1 MWTRRELKEQ
11 AKAALKR
18 NYWKAVL
25 VTVLFG
31 MLVGGTGASASAG
44 VSASAA
50 SGSGSETADSVV
62 TFVIAFLHET
72 MPGLLTAIII
82 VSVVLVVLS
91 LAVSILLLNPIN
103 VGFAYFRVNALRGT
117 GNVGD
122 LGRGFDAAYKRNVG
136 TLLLQAVY
144 TFLWTC
150 LLIVPG
156 FIKAYEYSMIPY
168 LLADHPE
175 MTRQEA
181 FAASK
186 AMMKGNKW
194 KAFVLDLSFIPWD
207 ILSALTL
214 GILSVFYVA
223 PYRRLTAAAL
233 YEKLKA
239 QDEAPMAEVSA
250 QDA

>member
-1 MWTRRELKEQ
+1 MWTRKELKEQ

-25 VTVLFG
+25 VTALFG
-31 MLVGGTGASASAG
+31 ALLGGTGSAAAAGAATSAG
-44 VSASAA
+44 
-50 SGSGSETADSVV
+50 SGSGDTGSVW
-62 TFVIAFLHET
+62 TFIVGALHEYF
-72 MPGLLTAIII
+72 PGLLTALAILA
-82 VSVVLVVLS
+82 VVLVLLS

-103 VGFAYFRVNALRGT
+103 VGFAHFRMNALRGT

-122 LGRGFDAAYKRNVG
+122 LGRGFDASYKRNVV
-136 TLLLQAVY
+136 TLLLQALY
-144 TFLWTC
+144 TLLWTC
-150 LLIVPG
+150 LLVVPG
-156 FIKAYEYSMIPY
+156 LIKAYEYCMIPY

-181 FAASK
+181 FAVSK

-207 ILSALTL
+207 ILSTLTL
-214 GILSVFYVA
+214 GIVSLFYVA

-239 QDEAPMAEVSA
+239 QNEAPMAAVSA

>member
-1 MWTRRELKEQ
+1 MWTRKELKEQ

-31 MLVGGTGASASAG
+31 ALLGGTGGGTAAG
-44 VSASAA
+44 LAVSTG
-50 SGSGSETADSVV
+50 SGSGDTGSVW
-62 TFVIAFLHET
+62 TFILGFLQEYF
-72 MPGLLTAIII
+72 PGLLTA
-82 VSVVLVVLS
+82 LVVIAVAAVVVS

-103 VGFAYFRVNALRGT
+103 VGFAYFRMNALRGT

-122 LGRGFDAAYKRNVG
+122 LGRGFDESYKRNVV
-136 TLLLQAVY
+136 TLLLQVVY

-156 FIKAYEYSMIPY
+156 FIKAYEYCMIPY

-194 KAFVLDLSFIPWD
+194 KAFVLDLSFILWD
-207 ILSALTL
+207 LLSALTL

-239 QDEAPMAEVSA
+239 QNETAIPAAAEEQA
-250 QDA
+250 

>member
-31 MLVGGTGASASAG
+31 ALLGGTGGGAAAG
-44 VSASAA
+44 MAVST
-50 SGSGSETADSVV
+50 GSGEGDTGSMW
-62 TFVIAFLHET
+62 TFIVGFLHEYF
-72 MPGLLTAIII
+72 PGLLTTLIILA
-82 VSVVLVVLS
+82 VVLVVLS

-122 LGRGFDAAYKRNVG
+122 LGRGFDASYKRNVG
-136 TLLLQAVY
+136 TLFLQELY
-144 TFLWTC
+144 TLLWTC

-156 FIKAYEYSMIPY
+156 FIKAYEYCMIPY

-214 GILSVFYVA
+214 GIVSVFYVA

>member
-11 AKAALKR
+11 AKDALKR

-31 MLVGGTGASASAG
+31 ALLGGTGGAATAG
-44 VSASAA
+44 VAVS
-50 SGSGSETADSVV
+50 SGSGSSDTGSAWA
-62 TFVIAFLHET
+62 FIGGFLHEYF
-72 MPGLLTAIII
+72 PGLLTTLIILA
-82 VSVVLVVLS
+82 VVLVILS

-103 VGFAYFRVNALRGT
+103 VGFSYFRVNALRGT

-156 FIKAYEYSMIPY
+156 FIKAYEYCMIPY

-181 FAASK
+181 FATSK

-194 KAFVLDLSFIPWD
+194 RTLVLDLSFILWD
-207 ILSALTL
+207 LLGAITGGIVTL
-214 GILSVFYVA
+214 FYVH
-223 PYRRLTAAAL
+223 PYRQLTRGAL
-233 YEKLKA
+233 YEKLK
-239 QDEAPMAEVSA
+239 
-250 QDA
+250 

>member
-1 MWTRRELKEQ
+1 MWTRKELKEQ

-25 VTVLFG
+25 VTALFG
-31 MLVGGTGASASAG
+31 ALLGGTGGAAAAGAATSAG
-44 VSASAA
+44 
-50 SGSGSETADSVV
+50 SGSGDTGSVW
-62 TFVIAFLHET
+62 TFIVGVLHEYF
-72 MPGLLTAIII
+72 PGLLTALAILA
-82 VSVVLVVLS
+82 VAAVLLS

-103 VGFAYFRVNALRGT
+103 VGFAYFRMNALRGT

-122 LGRGFDAAYKRNVG
+122 LGRGFDESYKRNVV
-136 TLLLQAVY
+136 TLLLQVVY

-156 FIKAYEYSMIPY
+156 FIKAYEYCMIPY

-186 AMMKGNKW
+186 AMMMGNKW
-194 KAFVLDLSFIPWD
+194 KAFVLDLSFILWD
-207 ILSALTL
+207 LLSALTL

-233 YEKLKA
+233 YEKLKTLHEPLTQQSAA
-239 QDEAPMAEVSA
+239 QEA
-250 QDA
+250 

>member
-11 AKAALKR
+11 AKDALKR

-31 MLVGGTGASASAG
+31 ALLGGTGGAATAG
-44 VSASAA
+44 VAVS
-50 SGSGSETADSVV
+50 SGSGSSDTGSAWA
-62 TFVIAFLHET
+62 FIGGFLHEYF
-72 MPGLLTAIII
+72 PGLLTTLIILA
-82 VSVVLVVLS
+82 VVLVILS

-103 VGFAYFRVNALRGT
+103 VGFSCFRVNALRGT

-156 FIKAYEYSMIPY
+156 FIKAYEYCMIPY

-181 FAASK
+181 FATSK

-214 GILSVFYVA
+214 GIVSVFYVA
-223 PYRRLTAAAL
+223 PYRQLTAAAL

-239 QDEAPMAEVSA
+239 QNEVPAAEVPA
-250 QDA
+250 QGE

>member
-1 MWTRRELKEQ
+1 MWTRKELKGQ
-11 AKAALKR
+11 AKEALKR

-31 MLVGGTGASASAG
+31 LLVGGTGSSAVAGISAS
-44 VSASAA
+44 V
-50 SGSGSETADSVV
+50 GSGSESTGSLWSYVL
-62 TFVIAFLHET
+62 AFLHES
-72 MPGLLTAIII
+72 MPGLLTALIII
-82 VSVVLVVLS
+82 AVVLVVVS
-91 LAVSILLLNPIN
+91 LAVSILLINPIN
-103 VGFAYFRVNALRGT
+103 VGFAYFRMNALRGV

-122 LGRGFDAAYKRNVG
+122 LGRGFDASYKRNVG
-136 TLLLQAVY
+136 TLFLQALY
-144 TFLWTC
+144 TLLWTC
-150 LLIVPG
+150 LLVVPG
-156 FIKAYEYSMIPY
+156 FIKAYEYCMIPY

-181 FAASK
+181 FATSK

-207 ILSALTL
+207 LLSTLTL
-214 GILSVFYVA
+214 GIVSVFYVA

-239 QDEAPMAEVSA
+239 QNEAPVAEISA